1 MIQKTFLLMENLKMQ
16 NFLHAFFVIFCL
28 MSFGVICLA
37 TGLGLVNPLLGV
49 LAIVSCLVGIFSA
62 SASIE

>member
-1 MIQKTFLLMENLKMQ
+1 MS
-16 NFLHAFFVIFCL
+16 NFLPAFFTVFCL

-49 LAIVSCLVGIFSA
+49 LALVSCAVGIYSA